1 MLAIDIL
8 ERFLSTMDRRSF
20 AVELWDGRRYDPAPN
35 SHAEFVLRVNT
46 PHALTRL
53 FWRPTMLS
61 LGEAFVTKELEIEG
75 DLLAAIALGDR
86 VLGFRPPSR
95 EIARLGLSWLL
106 APRERPPAGHRA
118 RFHRADSQQRR
129 SKTAIRFHYD
139 QPIDFWKLWLDSAL
153 VYSCAYFRSGST
165 GLDTAQRDKLDQ
177 ICCKLDLRRGDRF
190 LDLGCGWGGL
200 LLHAVECYGVHA
212 EGVTLSAA
220 QATYVNTM
228 IKARGLAGRASV
240 HCVDLR
246 GFTPKVPFDKIASVG
261 VVEHIPRS
269 SLAAYFRHVA
279 TMLSPDGHF
288 FNQGITYAPSIGL
301 RGGESFFNTYVFPGG
316 SLVPLGEM
324 VVAAETAGFSVEDT
338 ECLRSHY
345 ARTLICWRER
355 LISNRNAIIAATDES
370 TYRVFNLYL
379 AGAALDFMRGRNSVY
394 QMVLRPPASSGS
406 VPPPREGW
414 HERMQPRI
422 TRQSPVNRPL

>member
-106 APRERPPAGHRA
+106 APRERPLPDIVRDSIGRILNNAA
-118 RFHRADSQQRR
+118 RRQPSAFTTISR
-129 SKTAIRFHYD
+129 ST
-139 QPIDFWKLWLDSAL
+139 
-153 VYSCAYFRSGST
+153 SGSS
-165 GLDTAQRDKLDQ
+165 GLIVPWCTVVRISAVAAPPASTRHSATSSIK
-177 ICCKLDLRRGDRF
+177 ICCKLDLRRGDRSSTSDADGAGSF
-190 LDLGCGWGGL
+190 FMPLNAAAYTLS
-200 LLHAVECYGVHA
+200 
-212 EGVTLSAA
+212 VTLSAA
-220 QATYVNTM
+220 QATCKHHDQGTRP
-228 IKARGLAGRASV
+228 ARSSSV
-240 HCVDLR
+240 HCVDLADYPR
-246 GFTPKVPFDKIASVG
+246 SRSTRIASVG

-338 ECLRSHY
+338 ECLRAHY
-345 ARTLICWRER
+345 ARTLTCWRER
-355 LISNRNAIIAATDES
+355 LISNRDAIIAATDES

-414 HERMQPRI
+414 YERMQPRI